1 MVFASATSLIICV
14 KRLLSGKNKH
24 MDMNDTPLRSQE
36 EAEHLAS
43 SLPPLLA
50 QADRVAHTVMQGL
63 HGRRRT
69 GVGEA
74 FWQFRQYQPGDMSNR
89 IDWRKSARSDTLL
102 IRENEWEA
110 ANTVWIWCDQ
120 SASMD
125 FKSDLA
131 NTTKSERSILLS
143 LALTV
148 LLVRGGERIGILGND
163 LPPATGQRIV
173 QRMASILLNRQEIE
187 NPALLSLPPRT
198 EMPRFSTAVF
208 LSDFLEP
215 VEQLIERLSTL
226 ATSDVTGHLVQIL
239 DPAEETL
246 PYFGRTEF
254 SGMEDDT
261 RLTVGKAETLQ
272 SEFADKMSQHRAQI
286 ADLASRLGWT
296 YTLHRT
302 DDTAQSALLKL
313 YGLLG
318 DNAALRGVIG
328 SGAAHLSSTAGG
340 H

>member
-1 MVFASATSLIICV
+1 MAISKDKST
-14 KRLLSGKNKH
+14 
-24 MDMNDTPLRSQE
+24 MDMKGAPLRWREQ
-36 EAEHLAS
+36 AEHLAS

-50 QADRVAHTVMQGL
+50 QADSVANTVIQGL

-74 FWQFRQYQPGDMSNR
+74 FWQFRHYQPGDMSNR

-110 ANTVWIWCDQ
+110 ANTVWIWCDR
-120 SASMD
+120 SASMN
-125 FKSDLA
+125 FQSSLA
-131 NTTKSERSILLS
+131 NTTKADRAILLS

-148 LLVRGGERIGILGND
+148 LLVRGGERIGVLGSD
-163 LPPATGQRIV
+163 APPATGQRAI
-173 QRMASILLNRQEIE
+173 QRLATILLNDEE
-187 NPALLSLPPRT
+187 VEDPALLSLPPRS
-198 EMPRFSTAVF
+198 EMPRFSNAVF

-215 VEQLIERLSTL
+215 VDQLIDRLSTL
-226 ATSDVTGHLVQIL
+226 AAPDVRGHLVQIL

-254 SGMEDDT
+254 TSMEDDST
-261 RLTVGKAETLQ
+261 YTSGKAESLKT
-272 SEFADKMSQHRAQI
+272 EFANKMAQHRANI
-286 ADLASRLGWT
+286 ANVAARLGWT
-296 YTLHRT
+296 YSLHRT
-302 DDTAQSALLKL
+302 DATAQSALLKL

-318 DNAALRGVIG
+318 DNAALHGVIG

-340 H
+340 IR

>member
-1 MVFASATSLIICV
+1 MAISNDNST
-14 KRLLSGKNKH
+14 
-24 MDMNDTPLRSQE
+24 MDMNKTPLHQRE

-50 QADRVAHTVMQGL
+50 QADRVAHTVIQGM

-110 ANTVWIWCDQ
+110 ANTVWLWCDR

-125 FKSDLA
+125 FQSSLASSPKSDRA
-131 NTTKSERSILLS
+131 ILMT
-143 LALTV
+143 LALSV
-148 LLVRGGERIGILGND
+148 LLVRGGERVGVLGSD
-163 LPPATGQRIV
+163 LPPATGQRVI
-173 QRMASILLNRQEIE
+173 RRLATLLLNNKKVEE
-187 NPALLSLPPRT
+187 PALLSLPPRA

-215 VEQLIERLSTL
+215 VDQLVERLSTL
-226 ATSDVTGHLVQIL
+226 ATPDVKGHLFQIL

-254 SGMEDDT
+254 SAMEDDS
-261 RLTVGKAETLQ
+261 RLTVGKAESLQ
-272 SEFADKMSQHRAQI
+272 TEFTEKMSEHRARI
-286 ADLASRLGWT
+286 SDLARRLGWT
-296 YTLHRT
+296 YSLHHT
-302 DDTAQSALLKL
+302 DETAQSALLKL
-313 YGLLG
+313 YGVLG

-328 SGAAHLSSTAGG
+328 SGAAHMNSTAGG

>member
-1 MVFASATSLIICV
+1 MAIN
-14 KRLLSGKNKH
+14 NKTTK
-24 MDMNDTPLRSQE
+24 MDMLEKPLRWRE
-36 EAEHLAS
+36 RAEHLAS
-43 SLPPLLA
+43 ALPSLLA
-50 QADRVAHTVMQGL
+50 EADRVAHTIIQGL

-74 FWQFRQYQPGDMSNR
+74 FWQFRHYQPGDMSNR

-110 ANTVWIWCDQ
+110 ANTVWIWCDR

-125 FKSDLA
+125 FRSAEAKVTKSDRA
-131 NTTKSERSILLS
+131 ILLS
-143 LALTV
+143 LALAV
-148 LLVRGGERIGILGND
+148 LLVRGGERIGLLGSD
-163 LPPATGQRIV
+163 FPPASGQRII
-173 QRMASILLNRQEIE
+173 QRMATVLTSPQEAEI
-187 NPALLSLPPRT
+187 PAILSLPPRT
-198 EMPRFSTAVF
+198 EMPRFSHAVF

-215 VEQLIERLSTL
+215 IDQLVERLSML
-226 ATSDVTGHLVQIL
+226 ASPNVSGHLVQIL

-254 SGMEDDT
+254 AAMEDDS
-261 RLTVGKAETLQ
+261 RMTVGKAENLQ
-272 SEFADKMSQHRAQI
+272 SEYADKMAEHRARI
-286 ADLASRLGWT
+286 ASLASRLGWT
-296 YTLHRT
+296 YSLHHT
-302 DDTAQSALLKL
+302 NTTAQSALLKL

>member
-1 MVFASATSLIICV
+1 MI
-14 KRLLSGKNKH
+14 
-24 MDMNDTPLRSQE
+24 DTPLRRRE
-36 EAEHLAS
+36 LAEHLAS
-43 SLPPLLA
+43 ALPPLLA
-50 QADRVAHTVMQGL
+50 QADRVAHTIIQGL

-74 FWQFRQYQPGDMSNR
+74 FWQFRHYQPGDMSNR
-89 IDWRKSARSDTLL
+89 IDWRKSARNDTLL

-110 ANTVWIWCDQ
+110 ANTVWIWCDR

-125 FKSDLA
+125 FKSEGVA
-131 NTTKSERSILLS
+131 TTKADRAILLS
-143 LALTV
+143 LSLSV
-148 LLVRGGERIGILGND
+148 LLVRGGERIGVLGSD
-163 LPPATGQRIV
+163 FSPATGPRIIE
-173 QRMASILLNRQEIE
+173 RLATYLLDTQEVE
-187 NPALLSLPPRT
+187 DPALLSLPPRS
-198 EMPRFSTAVF
+198 EMPRFSSAVF

-215 VEQLIERLSTL
+215 VDQLVDRLSTL
-226 ATSDVTGHLVQIL
+226 ATPDVRGHLVQIL

-261 RLTVGKAETLQ
+261 RLTVGKAESLQ
-272 SEFADKMSQHRAQI
+272 SEFSDKMTEHRARI
-286 ADLASRLGWT
+286 ADLAARLGWT
-296 YTLHRT
+296 YSLHRT
-302 DDTAQSALLKL
+302 NHTAQSALLNL

-328 SGAAHLSSTAGG
+328 SGAAHLSARAGG